1 MSKKFGKYEV
11 IVEKGDN
18 VSKVYT
24 VAAARKDL
32 AAQFEKDGGEI
43 VRVKEISGI
52 LPNASRVREDL
63 KKAGYTKAECTIVYN
78 MLLNLEGTET

>member
-1 MSKKFGKYEV
+1 MVKKFGKYEV

-24 VAAARKDL
+24 VAASRKDL
-32 AAQFEKDGGEI
+32 ATQFEKDGGEI
-43 VRVKEISGI
+43 VRAKEVPGI
-52 LPNASRVREDL
+52 LPNATRVREDL
-63 KKAGYTKAECTIVYN
+63 KKAGYTKAECAIVYN